1 MAFHDRWHA
10 HLPGWEMPKMQL
22 AYFTSHMGF
31 IADSEQA
38 RAELRWSSS
47 IPLTDGCG
55 CRDQG
60 VGAETGLV
68 GDAVLKRLRQ
78 RTFIDET
85 ATRRID
91 ENCVAP
97 HHPDFAYR
105 PSAVHVV

>member
-78 RTFIDET
+78 RTFIDGPPR
-85 ATRRID
+85 AVLMRIASRRIIQISRI
-91 ENCVAP
+91 VRQR
-97 HHPDFAYR
+97 YM
-105 PSAVHVV
+105 